1 MGIFNLEKGKTK
13 QIKEELQNVS
23 DEELEKLAKTEVRT
37 SFFGFS
43 SGKAKQRQ
51 VAAFELLRERKFQ
64 KTKKCPY
71 CAESILFEA
80 KICKYCGKEV

>member
-1 MGIFNLEKGKTK
+1 MGLFNSEKGKTQK
-13 QIKEELQNVS
+13 IRETLLNLS
-23 DEELEKLAKTEVRT
+23 DEELEKIAKTEVRI

-43 SGKAKQRQ
+43 SGEAKQRQ

-71 CAESILFEA
+71 CAENILFEA
-80 KICKYCGKEV
+80 KMCRYCRKEV

>member
-1 MGIFNLEKGKTK
+1 MGLFNSEKGKTQK
-13 QIKEELQNVS
+13 IRETLLNLS
-23 DEELEKLAKTEVRT
+23 DEELEKIAKTEVRT

-43 SGKAKQRQ
+43 SGEAKQRQ

-71 CAESILFEA
+71 CAENILFEA
-80 KICKYCGKEV
+80 KMCRYCRKEV